1 MHENNA
7 PTPASTKKPI
17 STFRRIAPIVII
29 VASTA
34 GVALYQ
40 CDQTLQP
47 KLVLGPMVQM
57 HALDRLTVV
66 WTASAEKPTGW
77 IRFTAPS
84 GSTAEQ
90 RLIPVDSRY
99 IGELTDLRPGMDY
112 QYEIFNEGALGRRV
126 LLSGPHTYRSAPR
139 RGGGA
144 FRFIAFGDS
153 GIGGNAQTALAELIA
168 SQQPHVIIHVGDL
181 IYPAGAARD
190 YPLNFYEPN
199 ASFLPS
205 IPIMPCLGNHDV
217 ATDRGAPL
225 LEEFILPAN
234 GPEGIESERNY
245 YFDYGDARFV
255 ALDTNLKKHGG
266 AITHEEMKTVVAQWL
281 RTVLTD
287 CDAKWK
293 FVYFHHPYYTG
304 SAHSADGAA
313 FVKEAFVEVI
323 ESCGVDVVFAGHNHL
338 YERTAPILRDEIV
351 PDGEGVV
358 YITTGAGGA
367 RRYPETLPPPDYIRH
382 YNDQVLSFTC
392 VDVTSDKLVIRQL
405 DEAGEVIDAY
415 EMHKP

>member
-1 MHENNA
+1 MPES
-7 PTPASTKKPI
+7 TDQPAASRKKPI
-17 STFRRIAPIVII
+17 SMFRRVAPVIVII
-29 VASTA
+29 TSTA

-40 CDQTLQP
+40 YDQKSQP
-47 KLVLGPMVQM
+47 RLLLGPMVQM
-57 HALDRLTVV
+57 HAPDCLTVV
-66 WTASAEKPTGW
+66 WTASAARPTGW
-77 IRFTAPS
+77 IRFTTPN

-90 RLIPVDSRY
+90 RLKPVNGRY
-99 IGELTDLRPGMDY
+99 VGEMTGLRPGMAY

-168 SQQPHVIIHVGDL
+168 KQQSHVIIHVGDL
-181 IYPAGAARD
+181 IYPAGAKRD

-199 ASFLPS
+199 ASILPT
-205 IPIMPCLGNHDV
+205 IPFMPCLGNHDV

-225 LEEFILPAN
+225 LEEFVLPAN
-234 GPEGIESERNY
+234 GPAGIEPERNY

-255 ALDTNLKKHGG
+255 ALDTNLKKHSG
-266 AITHEEMKTVVAQWL
+266 AITHEEMKMVVAPWL
-281 RTVLTD
+281 RTALTD

-313 FVKEAFVEVI
+313 FVKEAFAEVI

-338 YERTAPILRDEIV
+338 YERTAPIQRDEIV
-351 PDGEGVV
+351 SDGKGVV

-367 RRYPETLPPPDYIRH
+367 RRYPETLPPPEYIRH

-392 VDVTSDKLVIRQL
+392 VDVTHDRLTIRQL
-405 DEAGEVIDAY
+405 DETGAVIDTY